1 MKKLTFALC
10 VLLTSNAYASE
21 EHKAVAATGN
31 AEAGKA
37 KSALCA
43 ACHGVDGNSTTG
55 LWPKLAGQN
64 AGYLVQELQKFKS
77 GARENASMTGMVA
90 NLTPE
95 DMADLAAYFSSQTRT
110 QGAASEALVEAGQKI
125 YRGGNKEKGI
135 PACTACHSPQGN
147 GNPAAKY
154 PALSGQH
161 AEYVKKQLE
170 DYRSGVRSG
179 KALEG
184 TPVIMREIASKMSDD
199 DMKAVADYVAG
210 LH

>member
-10 VLLTSNAYASE
+10 VLLTSGAYASE
-21 EHKAVAATGN
+21 GHKAAAAAGN

-43 ACHGVDGNSTTG
+43 ACHGVDGNSATG
-55 LWPKLAGQN
+55 MWPKLAGQN
-64 AGYLVQELQKFKS
+64 ASYIAQELEKFKS

-125 YRGGNKEKGI
+125 YRGGNKAKGI

-154 PALSGQH
+154 PALGGQH

-179 KALEG
+179 KTLEG

>member
-125 YRGGNKEKGI
+125 YRGGNKAKGI

-154 PALSGQH
+154 PALGGQH

-179 KALEG
+179 KVLEG

>member
-43 ACHGVDGNSTTG
+43 ACHGVDGNSATG
-55 LWPKLAGQN
+55 MWPKLAGQN
-64 AGYLVQELQKFKS
+64 ASYIAQELQKFKS

-125 YRGGNKEKGI
+125 YRGGNKAKGI

-154 PALSGQH
+154 PALGGQH

-179 KALEG
+179 KVLEG

>member
-10 VLLTSNAYASE
+10 VLLTSGSYASE
-21 EHKAVAATGN
+21 EHKAVAAAGN

-43 ACHGVDGNSTTG
+43 ACHGVDGNSTSG
-55 LWPKLAGQN
+55 AWPKLAGQN
-64 AGYLVQELQKFKS
+64 ASYIAQELQKFKS

-125 YRGGNKEKGI
+125 YRGGNKAKGI

-154 PALSGQH
+154 PALGGQH

-179 KALEG
+179 KVIEG

-199 DMKAVADYVAG
+199 DIKAVADYVAG

>member
-10 VLLTSNAYASE
+10 VLLTGSSYASE
-21 EHKAVAATGN
+21 EHKSSTVGN

-37 KSALCA
+37 KSAICA
-43 ACHGVDGNSTTG
+43 ACHGADGNSVAGT
-55 LWPKLAGQN
+55 WPKLAGQN
-64 AGYLVQELQKFKS
+64 AGYIVQELQKFKS

-110 QGAASEALVEAGQKI
+110 QGAASEALVAAGQKI
-125 YRGGNKEKGI
+125 YRGGDKAKGV
-135 PACTACHSPQGN
+135 PACSACHSPQGN

-154 PALSGQH
+154 PALGGQH

-179 KALEG
+179 KVTEG
-184 TPVIMREIASKMSDD
+184 TPVIMREIASKLSDD
-199 DMKAVADYVAG
+199 EIKAVADYVAG

>member
-21 EHKAVAATGN
+21 EHKAVAAAGN

-55 LWPKLAGQN
+55 MWPKLAGQN
-64 AGYLVQELQKFKS
+64 ASYIAQELQKFKS

-125 YRGGNKEKGI
+125 YRGGNKAKGI

-154 PALSGQH
+154 PALGGQH

-179 KALEG
+179 KVLEG